1 MSSEMD
7 KFKAVTSKSCV
18 DQAKFFLNAFW
29 KEYSNDA
36 ETIWVYVHKFAALD
50 NKGKATQ
57 DLDEFN
63 AHRFLEQVGE
73 TLRVVELR
81 DTLRA
86 IDLDF
91 NKRMALIEYL
101 LFKYKQSIK
110 ELLSRPQGMNE
121 ELMKAQQALE
131 AVQQEITNIEI
142 EGVAHQGRRGHG
154 REGQRR
160 AQRARAAPVCGPDR
174 PQPRAD
180 HGRGGASQGPE
191 ERQRRRSGRPLVGQP
206 GTRGGEEVQ
215 APWRHQADCLSA
227 VLAAI
232 PEMVSISRRLRC
244 RCVFSREL
252 FFCRACGCACDF
264 GVRACV
270 VVCRG
275 AGFFR
280 EERTAF

>member
-131 AVQQEITNIEI
+131 AVQQEITNIENKKASLTKAA
-142 EGVAHQGRRGHG
+142 EGTGVKANAARNELEQLLSADPTDLNRALITAEAALRKAQKSGSVDAQGALWWAN
-154 REGQRR
+154 RELEE
-160 AQRARAAPVCGPDR
+160 AKKYKP
-174 PQPRAD
+174 
-180 HGRGGASQGPE
+180 RGGIKPIA
-191 ERQRRRSGRPLVGQP
+191 
-206 GTRGGEEVQ
+206 
-215 APWRHQADCLSA
+215 
-227 VLAAI
+227 
-232 PEMVSISRRLRC
+232 
-244 RCVFSREL
+244 
-252 FFCRACGCACDF
+252 
-264 GVRACV
+264 
-270 VVCRG
+270 
-275 AGFFR
+275 
-280 EERTAF
+280 